1 MNEDD
6 FLLDEEDDLEEQE
19 YISPEEEDEDS
30 DSGEEEDDETAS
42 KPTATESDYGGR
54 MTRDEIFLSSYYDD
68 IAMAAKKSLDKV
80 SMGGGR
86 AFDSSIVDAARTVI
100 TAAPKNTSTVTIEN
114 FVKELFQTQGHNRIP
129 SSLYAPDQPLRGTD
143 LEDGEFN
150 AEYTREARNNIARFI
165 DYLANR
171 DLSKDSI
178 TSRNRKLRHIPAL
191 IIFLF
196 SSGMYD
202 LILNCET
209 MPEEYATQISQAF
222 KKIQQQKYDVVE
234 ALAQIYEKRG
244 RQKVADRV
252 RKMGLEW
259 FTREPAEITTR
270 AEYADLELDHQDVID
285 YRDIRP
291 RFVAASKTITQEL
304 ISDMIEVVLD
314 KKAGIYERLKDKTR
328 ADAIADVK
336 QVYKE
341 WSKEN
346 PIDSELANKIIW
358 KDFRLAN

>member
-6 FLLDEEDDLEEQE
+6 FLLDEEDDLEGQE
-19 YISPEEEDEDS
+19 YISPEEDEDEDPDS
-30 DSGEEEDDETAS
+30 EEENDSGS
-42 KPTATESDYGGR
+42 NKPSVSESDYNGK

-68 IAMAAKKSLDKV
+68 IALAAKKSLDKV

-86 AFDSSIVDAARTVI
+86 AFDGAIVDAARTVI

-114 FVKELFQTQGHNRIP
+114 YVKELFQTQGHNRIP
-129 SSLYAPDQPLRGTD
+129 SSLYAPDQPLRGAD

-165 DYLANR
+165 EYLAAR
-171 DLSKDSI
+171 DLSKDSV
-178 TSRNRKLRHIPAL
+178 TSRNRKRRHIPAL

-202 LILNCET
+202 LILNCDT
-209 MPEEYATQISQAF
+209 MPEEYATQVSQAF

-234 ALAQIYEKRG
+234 ALAQTYEKRG

-259 FTREPAEITTR
+259 FSREPNEITSR
-270 AEYADLELDHQDVID
+270 AEYADLDLTQEDVLD
-285 YRDIRP
+285 YREIRP
-291 RFVAASKTITQEL
+291 RFVAASKTITQDL
-304 ISDMIEVVLD
+304 ISEMIEVVLD

-346 PIDSELANKIIW
+346 PIDSELADKIIW
-358 KDFRLAN
+358 KDLKLVK